1 MGRPRLARTFLYLSN
16 RRVAVS
22 LSPYAHYAAGT
33 DGTTTVNSAQLQPV
47 ARCLGCSLHHLAEF
61 RVGGVHS

>member
-22 LSPYAHYAAGT
+22 LFPYAHYAEGT
-33 DGTTTVNSAQLQPV
+33 DGTYAAGTDNLTQPAV
-47 ARCLGCSLHHLAEF
+47 TDGGSLF
-61 RVGGVHS
+61 IG